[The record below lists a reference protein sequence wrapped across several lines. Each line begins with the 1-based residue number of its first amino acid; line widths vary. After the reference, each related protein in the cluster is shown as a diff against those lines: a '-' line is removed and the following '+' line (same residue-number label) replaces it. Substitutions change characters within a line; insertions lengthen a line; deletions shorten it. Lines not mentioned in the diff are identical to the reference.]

1 MTLRPCD
8 SARVVEEEEEGDE
21 EAVTVRNREGCWW
34 LIFLREKLGKRG
46 MAADLRNDKDRV
58 DDWEVQ
64 RVDETETSL
73 RFEDNAKFEE
83 VAVMAQNAI
92 TVVSKFLTM
101 EWRYFSK

>member
-73 RFEDNAKFEE
+73 SFEDNPKFEE

-92 TVVSKFLTM
+92 TVASKFLTM
-101 EWRYFSK
+101 ERRYFSK